1 MALESFFREAMER
14 INTEYVILFS
24 MLIPAVYIIYE
35 SYDFQAGSAAI
46 FPRIMAVFVVV
57 GSVLLLLRPVLP
69 EPLYSI
75 VTDESQLI
83 DVEDDDELDEP
94 LEEIEE
100 EEDEDEA
107 LSAVGRPI
115 PDSVFAAGSAIAYG
129 LAGYAVGLLWVT
141 PLFVLVYGI
150 WFKLSWRV
158 LAVIVPLSFMIG
170 FGFMEFVN
178 IPVDRGEIFNR
189 GGL

>member
-1 MALESFFREAMER
+1 MTLESAFRKATEK
-14 INTEYVILFS
+14 INTEYVILFT
-24 MLIPAVYIIYE
+24 MLIPAVYMLIE
-35 SYDFQAGSAAI
+35 SYNFQASSAAI
-46 FPRIMAVFVVV
+46 FPRMMAGFVVFGTV
-57 GSVLLLLRPVLP
+57 VLLLRPVLP

-83 DVEDDDELDEP
+83 DVDGDDEIDEVD
-94 LEEIEE
+94 EATV
-100 EEDEDEA
+100 EDEEKEDTM
-107 LSAVGRPI
+107 SSVGRPV

-129 LAGYAVGLLWVT
+129 VAGYAAGLMWIT
-141 PLFVLVYGI
+141 PVFVLVYGL

-158 LAVIVPLSFMIG
+158 LAIIVPLSFMIG

>member
-1 MALESFFREAMER
+1 MTLESFFRKVMER
-14 INTEYVILFS
+14 INTEYVVLFS
-24 MLIPAVYIIYE
+24 MLIPAVYMIYE
-35 SYDFQAGSAAI
+35 SYTFQAGSAAI
-46 FPRIMAVFVVV
+46 FPRLMAVFVVV

-69 EPLYSI
+69 EPLYSV

-83 DVEDDDELDEP
+83 DVEDDEEFDEP
-94 LEEIEE
+94 PEEIEE
-100 EEDEDEA
+100 EEDET
-107 LSAVGRPI
+107 LSAVGRPV

-141 PLFVLVYGI
+141 PLFVLIYGV

-178 IPVDRGEIFNR
+178 IPVDRGEVINR
-189 GGL
+189 GGI